1 MSSASLAQR
10 TVRRIGW
17 AGIWGRLG
25 CYWALIKDLQ
35 TGLLVLTAAAAYATG
50 CCTNL
55 HGGALAELAGSLL
68 LAVSGCT
75 ILNMVYDRDIDARM
89 PRTAARPLPTGRL
102 GPAEALVLGSL
113 LAVGGVVWAFAIDGL
128 YGGVVL
134 AGLLLDALVYTVWL
148 KRRTPYAILIGGLS
162 GGMPA
167 LAGRALATGQLDAV
181 GLLLAL
187 GVLLWIPTHIM
198 TFTIKYQ
205 GDYARAG
212 IPTFPAVYGVT
223 ATRAIIAVSTVLA
236 VAVFLAAGALVHL
249 PPVYAQVAWGLGLA
263 LIGLVLL
270 ALVRPDARLNFVLYK
285 GASVYMLGMMIVFI
299 LGGL

>member
-1 MSSASLAQR
+1 MSSASLVQR
-10 TVRRIGW
+10 LARQPGR
-17 AGIWGRLG
+17 AGVWVRLG

-55 HGGALAELAGSLL
+55 HGGALAEMAGSLL

-89 PRTAARPLPTGRL
+89 QRTARRPLPAGRVS
-102 GPAEALVLGSL
+102 PTEALVLGGL
-113 LAVGGVVWAFAIDGL
+113 LASGGTAWALAIDGL

-148 KRRTPYAILIGGLS
+148 KRRTPYSILIGGLS

-167 LAGRALATGQLDAV
+167 LAGRVLATGQIDGV

-205 GDYARAG
+205 SEYARAG
-212 IPTFPAVYGVT
+212 IPTFPAVYGVA
-223 ATRAIIAVSTVLA
+223 ATRAIIAISTVLA
-236 VAVFLAAGALVHL
+236 VAVFMAAGVLLHL
-249 PPVYAQVAWGLGLA
+249 PPAYAQVTWGLGAA
-263 LIGLVLL
+263 LVGLVLL

-285 GASVYMLGMMIVFI
+285 GASVYMLGVMIVFI

>member
-1 MSSASLAQR
+1 MNPTGQSAAQR
-10 TVRRIGW
+10 VHW
-17 AGIWGRLG
+17 AGAWAHLAS
-25 CYWALIKDLQ
+25 YWALIKDLQ

-55 HGGALAELAGSLL
+55 DGGSLAEMAASLF

-89 PRTAARPLPTGRL
+89 QRTAGRPLPAGRVS
-102 GPAEALVLGSL
+102 PAEALVLGGL
-113 LAVGGVVWAFAIDGL
+113 LAAGGTAWAMVIDGQ

-167 LAGRALATGQLDAV
+167 LAGRVLATGQIDGV

-205 GDYARAG
+205 ADYARAG
-212 IPTFPAVYGVT
+212 IPTFPAAYGV
-223 ATRAIIAVSTVLA
+223 AVTRAIIAVSTVLC
-236 VAVFLAAGALVHL
+236 VAVFTAVGGLIHL
-249 PPVYAQVAWGLGLA
+249 PPFYAWAAWGLGAA
-263 LIGLVLL
+263 LVGLVLL
-270 ALVRPDARLNFVLYK
+270 ALLRPNRRLNFALYK
-285 GASVYMLGMMIVFI
+285 GASIYMLGMVIILI